1 MSTTV
6 PESSRQ
12 GTEAG
17 DGLGDPTQLDEVPHS
32 SFSLCCRDGSKLW
45 TSSWQHLP
53 TGFRHQPYATSPR
66 FSYHISSAS
75 GDLASSTKSVHS
87 KHGTRSTSVCS
98 GNPWFCRFMSAYSM
112 WWNEALCKATGDA
125 REGRRVPHGTR
136 AVFWF
141 PQERLTEGTKP
152 HWTLVGSLSLAGL
165 RKRQRCKHDSRY
177 YNQYKPCLLRT

>member
-1 MSTTV
+1 MSTIV

-17 DGLGDPTQLDEVPHS
+17 HGLGDPTQLDEVLHS

-53 TGFRHQPYATSPR
+53 TCFKHQPYATSPR

-87 KHGTRSTSVCS
+87 KHGTRSTRVCS
-98 GNPWFCRFMSAYSM
+98 GNPWIYLQIH
-112 WWNEALCKATGDA
+112 ECKQHVMKWSH
-125 REGRRVPHGTR
+125 RRCT
-136 AVFWF
+136 W
-141 PQERLTEGTKP
+141 
-152 HWTLVGSLSLAGL
+152 
-165 RKRQRCKHDSRY
+165 RKRSPSRY
-177 YNQYKPCLLRT
+177 TCSVLVSPGKAHRRHKASLDSDGESIVDRTAEAAKMLTWH